1 MLENNKHLSI
11 QAQREFEEP
20 YSIMKFTSKKK
31 WAKNKKKTKKRYE
44 KKVIIIQ
51 FNIYYRILTVYC
63 DICTVSLNQSVTELK
78 AQSAVQESYDEFSSS

>member
-31 WAKNKKKTKKRYE
+31 WAKNKKKKQKKGMR
-44 KKVIIIQ
+44 KK
-51 FNIYYRILTVYC
+51 L
-63 DICTVSLNQSVTELK
+63 
-78 AQSAVQESYDEFSSS
+78 